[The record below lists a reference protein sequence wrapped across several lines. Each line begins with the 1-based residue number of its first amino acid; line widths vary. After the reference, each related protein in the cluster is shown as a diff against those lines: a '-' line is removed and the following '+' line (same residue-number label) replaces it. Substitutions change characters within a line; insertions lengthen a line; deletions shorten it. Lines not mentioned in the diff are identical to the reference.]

1 MKHRRLVIN
10 LVLLGIAILGQ
21 LAVARATRQRTPQ
34 RTKFTVRVENI
45 SKPDGQTA
53 SDGTKWSFALS
64 PGLWVLNDKKSG
76 LFTEGKPASKGLE
89 SQAEDGDP
97 SGLAGWLMVSH
108 HASSLHGVFKTPI
121 GMMGPGPIRPGD
133 SFEFSF
139 TASPGVKLSLTMMN
153 GQSNDE
159 FYAPDENGIAL
170 FDAKGAPFSGDIT
183 AKLILWDAGTEV
195 NEELGIGP
203 NQGPRQKAPNTGVDE
218 HGVVTRARSEAISTK
233 SGELFRVTI
242 TAEPGM

>member
-10 LVLLGIAILGQ
+10 LVLLAVAMLGQ
-21 LAVARATRQRTPQ
+21 IAVATATRHRGAKP
-34 RTKFTVRVENI
+34 TKFTVRVENI
-45 SKPDGQTA
+45 STPEGQTA

-97 SGLAGWLMVSH
+97 SGLVGLLMMSH
-108 HASSLHGVFKTPI
+108 HASSLHGVFNTPL
-121 GMMGPGPIRPGD
+121 GTMGPGPIRPGEAY
-133 SFEFSF
+133 EFSF
-139 TASPGVKLSLTMMN
+139 TANPAMKLSLTLMN

-159 FYAPDENGIAL
+159 FYAPDANGIAL
-170 FDAKGAPFSGDIT
+170 FDAQGMPVSGDIT
-183 AKLILWDAGTEV
+183 EKLILWDAGTEV

-203 NQGPRQKAPNTGVDE
+203 NQGPRQKGVNTGPDE
-218 HGVVTRARSEAISTK
+218 HGVVTRAKSEAIYTK
-233 SGELFRVTI
+233 NGELFRVTI
-242 TAEPGM
+242 SAEPGM

>member
-1 MKHRRLVIN
+1 MKHRKLLIG
-10 LVLLGIAILGQ
+10 LALLGVALTAQFVVASAMHARKGQ
-21 LAVARATRQRTPQ
+21 P
-34 RTKFTVRVENI
+34 TKFTVRVENI
-45 SKPDGQTA
+45 SSPDGQTA
-53 SDGTKWSFALS
+53 SDGAKYSFALS
-64 PGLWVLNDKKSG
+64 PGLWVLDGKKAG

-97 SGLAGWLMVSH
+97 SGLAGWLLMTSH
-108 HASSLHGVFKTPI
+108 HASSLHVFNTPK

-133 SFEFSF
+133 SYEFSF
-139 TASPGVKLSLTMMN
+139 TASPGMKLWITMMN

-170 FDAKGAPFSGDIT
+170 FDKKSMPLSGDIT

-203 NQGPRQKAPNTGVDE
+203 NQGPRQKGMNTGVDE
-218 HGVVTRARSEAISTK
+218 HGVVTRAKSEAIYTK
-233 SGELFRVTI
+233 NGELFRVTI
-242 TAEPGM
+242 TPESRK

>member
-10 LVLLGIAILGQ
+10 LVLIAVAILGQ
-21 LAVARATRQRTPQ
+21 IAVAQATRHHGAKS
-34 RTKFTVRVENI
+34 TKFTVRVENI
-45 SKPDGQTA
+45 STPNGQTA

-97 SGLAGWLMVSH
+97 SSLVALLTMSN
-108 HASSLHGVFKTPI
+108 HASSLHGVFNTPM
-121 GMMGPGPIRPGD
+121 GMMGPGPIRPGE
-133 SFEFSF
+133 SYEFSF
-139 TASPGVKLSLTMMN
+139 TANPGMKLSMTLMN

-159 FYAPDENGIAL
+159 FYAPDVNGIAL
-170 FDAKGAPFSGDIT
+170 FESKGMPVSGDVT
-183 AKLILWDAGTEV
+183 DKFILWDAGTEV

-203 NQGPRQKAPNTGVDE
+203 NQGPRQKGTNTGPDQ
-218 HGVVTRARSEAISTK
+218 HGVVTRAKNEAIYSK
-233 SGELFRVTI
+233 NGELFRVTI
-242 TAEPGM
+242 TPEPGM